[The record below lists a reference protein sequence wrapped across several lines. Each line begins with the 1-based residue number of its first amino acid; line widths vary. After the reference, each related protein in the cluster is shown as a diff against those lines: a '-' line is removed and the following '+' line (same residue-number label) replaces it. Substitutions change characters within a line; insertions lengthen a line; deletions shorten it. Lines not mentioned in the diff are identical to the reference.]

1 MKPMSNI
8 VIPADET
15 LGYERME
22 FADFSSTATSASG
35 RPSSYAGRKKNP
47 AQDVVLPTA
56 AEIEAMQNQARE
68 EGYQAGYAEGK
79 QRMSKLLSALDQ
91 AMQQAEQDIAQ
102 DVLDLA
108 LEVARQMVQQTLKH
122 NPEVLLNTIRAAINA
137 LPHLSQGAH
146 LLLHPQDAEMIRQ
159 HIGEQLGHT
168 GWKIIED
175 AQITPGGVRV
185 ETHHSQIDATVE
197 HRWKRI
203 VAAIGEENNWAE
215 T

>member
-1 MKPMSNI
+1 MSNI

-15 LGYERME
+15 TGYERLE
-22 FADFSSTATSASG
+22 FANFSNSDTST
-35 RPSSYAGRKKNP
+35 SSFAGRKQKL

-56 AEIEAMQNQARE
+56 AEIEAMQTQARE

-79 QRMSKLLSALDQ
+79 QRMTSLLTALDQ

-108 LEVARQMVQQTLKH
+108 LEIARQMVQQTIK
-122 NPEVLLNTIRAAINA
+122 NKPEVLLNTIREAISA
-137 LPHLSQGAH
+137 LPHLNQGAH
-146 LLLHPQDAEMIRQ
+146 LLLHPQDAEMVRQ
-159 HIGEQLGHT
+159 NIGEQLSHT

-175 AQITPGGVRV
+175 MQVTPGGVKV

-197 HRWKRI
+197 NRWKRI
-203 VAAIGEENNWAE
+203 VSSLGQDTPWMEE
-215 T
+215 

>member
-22 FADFSSTATSASG
+22 FADFSGSGSSASD
-35 RPSSYAGRKKNP
+35 RPTSYAGRKKNP

-68 EGYQAGYAEGK
+68 EGYQAGFAEGK
-79 QRMSKLLSALDQ
+79 QRINSLLTALDQ
-91 AMQQAEQDIAQ
+91 AMRQAEQDIAQ

-108 LEVARQMVQQTLKH
+108 LEVARQMVQQTLRH
-122 NPEVLLNTIRAAINA
+122 NPEVLLNTIRAAINS

-159 HIGEQLGHT
+159 NIGEQLGHT
-168 GWKIIED
+168 GWKILED
-175 AQITPGGVRV
+175 AQITPGGVRI
-185 ETHHSQIDATVE
+185 ETHHSQIDASVE
-197 HRWKRI
+197 QRWKRI
-203 VAAIGEENNWAE
+203 VAAIGEDNNW
-215 T
+215 TGT